1 MSLSAGAR
9 SPMYRRILS
18 RASTSCEVQPSGMVP
33 VTGGADAAGPG
44 LADMSWLAAGDA
56 AALGAGVAAAL
67 GAGAAPLGA
76 GLSAG
81 RKVHAAPVV
90 AGPQAARPATAAI
103 PPPVK
108 AAVLRNPRRDN
119 ADAAISGTPGVS
131 MVVTGVGR

>member
-18 RASTSCEVQPSGMVP
+18 RASMSCEVQPSGMVP

-56 AALGAGVAAAL
+56 AALAAAVAAALAAGAAAL
-67 GAGAAPLGA
+67 GAGLYA
-76 GLSAG
+76 GPN
-81 RKVHAAPVV
+81 VHAAPVV
-90 AGPQAARPATAAI
+90 AGPQAARPATAAM

-108 AAVLRNPRRDN
+108 AAVPRHPRRDH
-119 ADAAISGTPGVS
+119 ADSALSETPRGS
-131 MVVTGVGR
+131 VVLLG

>member
-9 SPMYRRILS
+9 PRMYGRTLS
-18 RASTSCEVQPSGMVP
+18 RASTSCEVHPSGMVP
-33 VTGGADAAGPG
+33 VTGGPDAAGPG
-44 LADMSWLAAGDA
+44 LADISWLAAGDA
-56 AALGAGVAAAL
+56 AAVAAAL
-67 GAGAAPLGA
+67 AAGAAPRGA
-76 GLSAG
+76 GLNAG
-81 RKVHAAPVV
+81 PKVHAAPVV
-90 AGPQAARPATAAI
+90 AGPQAARPATAAM